1 MLVLEQIA
9 IKIVDWQIRKGIL
22 TEEERAVYQY
32 AYELLLNQMINIF
45 FAFLIAVAFHAPLS
59 VLLFLTSYIPL
70 RSFCG
75 GYHANTNLG
84 CTVVSLLLVCI
95 ECFIYQ
101 NTENG
106 LFSVWYPFS
115 FLISGYLIIRYSPVP
130 DKNKP
135 LDEVETIRYK
145 RKSRMIWGI
154 EATVG
159 IILYLMHSRY
169 GIVFAVSHLFL
180 SFMLVVGIMKN
191 RKWNREK
198 MK

>member
-1 MLVLEQIA
+1 MLILEQIA
-9 IKIVDWQIRKGIL
+9 VKIVDWQIRKGIL

-32 AYELLLNQMINIF
+32 AYELLLSQVINIF
-45 FAFLIAVAFHAPLS
+45 LAVLIAAAFRAPLP

-75 GYHANTNLG
+75 GYHADTNLV
-84 CTVVSLLLVCI
+84 CTIVSALLI
-95 ECFIYQ
+95 IFMCFIYQ

-135 LDEVETIRYK
+135 LDEAETIRYK

-198 MK
+198 VK